1 MQDEHRMKS
10 ALFSKPKF
18 LPWMMLLLSSI
29 LCFLLIF
36 HPLLSV
42 NAASTVVAN
51 SIDNLKQQQQQ
62 IDRQRQNVKQ
72 ERDRLTNLKQEAKKR
87 LTGLENN
94 LKVTNSNLKDSEFRL
109 QQATNLLQSL
119 QADLATAEIS
129 FREQQQ
135 ATIARLRY
143 LQRSPM
149 RQGWAVLLQSQNFND
164 FLSRRQQ
171 LKLVYQADQ
180 KNLLKLTEQ
189 AQQIEQ
195 QKTQVEGTK
204 NEIFLIRQQ
213 LLAQKA
219 DYQTQASLQENLI
232 QRLNSDRTALDAAQ
246 KQLERESQEITT
258 LIQRKIAEAKAREA
272 AAKAN
277 SRKNIFVRG
286 TGILAYPSN
295 ARLSSPFGWRR
306 HPILGYRRFHGGLD
320 FAASYG
326 STIRAA
332 DTGEVIFSGWYGGYG
347 KTVIIN
353 HGNGM
358 STLYGHS
365 SDLYVREG
373 QTVKRGQAIAAVGST
388 GLSTGP
394 HLHFEVRKNGT
405 PVNPAN
411 YL

>member
-1 MQDEHRMKS
+1 
-10 ALFSKPKF
+10 
-18 LPWMMLLLSSI
+18 MLLLSSI